1 MQTEVKQDEAIVQLE
16 EMCKTEEI
24 LSKENTALRD
34 RISYLVKQ
42 IAQAHDSIVTKSSKP
57 SRH

>member
-34 RISYLVKQ
+34 RISYLVEQ
-42 IAQAHDSIVTKSSKP
+42 IAHDSIVTKSSKP